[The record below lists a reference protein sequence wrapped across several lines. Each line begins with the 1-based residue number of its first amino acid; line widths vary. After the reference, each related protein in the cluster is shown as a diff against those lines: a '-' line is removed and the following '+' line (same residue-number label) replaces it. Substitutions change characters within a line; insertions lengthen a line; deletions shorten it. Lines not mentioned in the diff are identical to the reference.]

1 MEGNMSQSVP
11 DRIQKVI
18 TLHAPRARVWKAIT
32 DARQLGEW
40 LWVNMSGEVVP
51 GGKLSGPITYPGY
64 EHGILEAWVE
74 QVEPQRLMSWRW
86 HPAAIDETVDYSKE
100 PTTLVTFELEEVEGG
115 TRLTITESGFHQLPV
130 VRRAKAF
137 ESNDGGWKE
146 VSESIEKTFSALV
159 QR

>member
-1 MEGNMSQSVP
+1 MSQSVP

-40 LWVNMSGEVVP
+40 LWLNMAGEVVP
-51 GGKLSGPITYPGY
+51 GAKLTGPVTYPGY
-64 EHGILEAWVE
+64 EHATVE
-74 QVEPQRLMSWRW
+74 MFVERVEPQSLISWRW
-86 HPAAIDETVDYSKE
+86 HPDAVDAKADYSAE
-100 PTTLVTFELEEVEGG
+100 PMTLVTFELEEVDGG

-137 ESNDGGWKE
+137 ESNDGGWKG
-146 VSESIEKTFSALV
+146 VSESIEKTFHALV
-159 QR
+159 ER

>member
-1 MEGNMSQSVP
+1 MSQSVP

-40 LWVNMSGEVVP
+40 LWLNMSGDVVA
-51 GGKLSGPITYPGY
+51 GARLSGPVTYPGY
-64 EHGILEAWVE
+64 EGANVE
-74 QVEPQRLMSWRW
+74 MLVERVEPQRLVSWRW
-86 HPAAIDETVDYSKE
+86 HPDAVDKNVDFSNE
-100 PTTLVTFELEEVEGG
+100 PMTLVTFELEEIEGG

-146 VSESIEKTFSALV
+146 VSGSIEKTFNALV